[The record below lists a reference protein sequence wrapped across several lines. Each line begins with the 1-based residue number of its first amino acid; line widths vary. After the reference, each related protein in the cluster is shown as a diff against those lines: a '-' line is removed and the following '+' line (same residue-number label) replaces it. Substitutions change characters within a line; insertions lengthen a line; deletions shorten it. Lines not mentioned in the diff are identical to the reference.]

1 MTSTISVF
9 NGMQFPE
16 NNEFTYIIG
25 NNGSGKSRALE
36 ANAERICEK
45 RKVVVIA
52 SGASDKFKFRSQVR
66 QTPNGYYRYLGN
78 RTVGNGTH
86 NGTLVANAILFFIAA
101 KNAGLDTDFKRF
113 LETIDFDGKVGIR
126 YRKTKF
132 SKTKPFDTQELTSE
146 FVASNQEIL
155 AAKERPF
162 EAVFYKSG
170 TPYPLSDLSSGEQY
184 IIFTALKIV
193 TSIEDGVCYFIDEP
207 EVSLHVQWQIKWPE
221 YFHPLLSLKSG
232 VNCYVATHSPVIISS
247 ALKAGADC
255 YNLSNGQLLK
265 ISEREF
271 NVERILLRE
280 FNTLTPDNK
289 YLFEELA
296 AIVTRTVDHLSIEGP
311 DDAEEGE
318 ASVEALES
326 VEKLKEKLKHASR
339 TEDDD
344 EFIRRTMEDFDMAIR
359 DLIAMGKHAE
369 VQATPPEGGK

>member
-1 MTSTISVF
+1 
-9 NGMQFPE
+9 MQFPE
-16 NNEFTYIIG
+16 NNKFTYIIG

-36 ANAERICEK
+36 ENAERLCET

-66 QTPNGYYRYLGN
+66 KTTNGSYRYLGN

-86 NGTLVANAILFFIAA
+86 NGTLAANAILLFIAVQE
-101 KNAGLDTDFKRF
+101 AGLEAKFKGF
-113 LETIDFDGKVGIR
+113 LEALEFDRKVGIC

-132 SKTKPFDTQELTSE
+132 SKTKPFDTQELTGA

-184 IIFTALKIV
+184 IITTALKIV
-193 TSIEDGVCYFIDEP
+193 ASIEDGVCYFIDEP
-207 EVSLHVQWQIKWPE
+207 EVSLHVEWQVKWPE
-221 YFHPLLSLKSG
+221 RFHPLLSLKNG
-232 VNCYVATHSPVIISS
+232 VNCYIATHSPVIISS
-247 ALKAGADC
+247 ALKEGADC
-255 YNLSNGQLLK
+255 YRLSNGVLLK
-265 ISEREF
+265 ILEKEF
-271 NVERILLRE
+271 NVERILLLE

-289 YLFEELA
+289 YVFEELA
-296 AIVTRTVDHLSIEGP
+296 AIVTRTVDHLNDEGP

-318 ASVEALES
+318 ASAAALAS

-339 TEDDD
+339 TEADG

-359 DLIAMGKHAE
+359 DLISMPKRAE
-369 VQATPPEGGK
+369 LQATPSEGKK